1 MKRGKRLIRIMAM
14 AVLVFLVA
22 LPAFSGTPT
31 PDKDK
36 VKIKFAI
43 FVPAEGKWRVSG
55 SAAPG
60 NTVTVSLGESVV
72 GTSKPAGANGRW
84 ILFVD
89 RSSVAANP
97 GDSVTVTSIGGG
109 TVTKKVLIR

>member
-14 AVLVFLVA
+14 AVLVLLVA

-31 PDKDK
+31 PDK
-36 VKIKFAI
+36 VKIKFVI

-72 GTSKPAGANGRW
+72 GTSEPAGANGRW